1 MNGSMNSLTA
11 TITSA
16 LALKPSTVYILRIED
31 TRTRRSWHIR
41 RCFSE
46 FCELREKLLALI
58 DDQMATYL
66 TSPDIDNLENSFS
79 TSSNV
84 SSSASSCASTCT
96 SHRGRLRH
104 NSSPPTSDRF
114 AFVFKQFPP
123 RKLFGSRSKRVIE
136 ARSLALNRFLQ
147 QALEVVEVVR
157 QRQLIAICFSM
168 MTHIEAFLECGRHR
182 DAAPRVA
189 PSRSID
195 CNNRK
200 PDRREVSP
208 SAARRA
214 SAAMSLTPGFNH
226 YPLVPTPAFTMT
238 LTDHKYQS
246 NTSRYHLRTSSEE
259 DASSRYHL
267 STSSEEDAGNSDDE
281 TQHFNNFNFTRR
293 FYREFG
299 RQEERS
305 EIYANDSDDDEE
317 MQMLKKTW
325 SAMLESET
333 RERKLHHSGSHFAM
347 VESGHSPTETWARRI
362 EIAGIH
368 NAVKS
373 NAVSSATC
381 PVRSQNASET
391 TAHRTEQLLS
401 RHRSHQQLPVRH
413 FC

>member
-1 MNGSMNSLTA
+1 MNGSMSSLTA

-16 LALKPSTVYILRIED
+16 LALKPSTVYILRVED
-31 TRTRRSWHIR
+31 AKTRSWHIR

-58 DDQMATYL
+58 DDEMATYL
-66 TSPDIDNLENSFS
+66 TSPEIDIESSFN
-79 TSSNV
+79 TRSNI
-84 SSSASSCASTCT
+84 SSSASASSSASTCT
-96 SHRGRLRH
+96 SIKSYRGKHRH
-104 NSSPPTSDRF
+104 HSPAPTSDRF

-136 ARSLALNRFLQ
+136 SRSLALNRFLQ

-168 MTHIEAFLECGRHR
+168 MTHIETFLECGSHR
-182 DAAPRVA
+182 AAAPRVA
-189 PSRSID
+189 PSRSVD
-195 CNNRK
+195 CNNMK
-200 PDRREVSP
+200 PARRGTVSP
-208 SAARRA
+208 SAARRT
-214 SAAMSLTPGFNH
+214 SAAASLTPGFHH

-246 NTSRYHLRTSSEE
+246 CTSRYHLSS
-259 DASSRYHL
+259 
-267 STSSEEDAGNSDDE
+267 SSEEDAGSSDDE
-281 TQHFNNFNFTRR
+281 TQRFNNFDFTRR

-305 EIYANDSDDDEE
+305 ETYADESDDDEE

-333 RERKLHHSGSHFAM
+333 RERKLYHSGSHFAM
-347 VESGHSPTETWARRI
+347 LESGHSPAETWAKRI

-368 NAVKS
+368 NAAKS
-373 NAVSSATC
+373 NATLSATC
-381 PVRSQNASET
+381 PVRTEKSSEPAS
-391 TAHRTEQLLS
+391 HRTEQRLR
-401 RHRSHQQLPVRH
+401 RHRSHQRIH
-413 FC
+413 FPTCA